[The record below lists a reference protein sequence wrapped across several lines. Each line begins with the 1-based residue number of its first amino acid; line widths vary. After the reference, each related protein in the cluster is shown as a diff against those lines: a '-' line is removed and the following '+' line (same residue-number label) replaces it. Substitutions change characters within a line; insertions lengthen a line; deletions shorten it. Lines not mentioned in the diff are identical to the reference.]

1 VNPEAQ
7 RIAIAEACGWTECVF
22 IEALCDCRGLPPEG
36 YKGDTVYHD
45 SPDCWLPDYLN
56 DLNAMAD
63 ARKSLTSDQ
72 QEEFIYQLSLICCPI
87 TGETWEMVDS
97 SAGQQAET
105 LLKTLGLWVEE
116 DAQ

>member
-1 VNPEAQ
+1 MNPEAQ
-7 RIAIAEACGWTECVF
+7 RIAIAEAPTPDA
-22 IEALCDCRGLPPEG
+22 IL
-36 YKGDTVYHD
+36 GDWRDEIGGSRH
-45 SPDCWLPDYLN
+45 LPDYLN